1 MQSAKIQ
8 IIDPGN
14 PDKPGWGTS
23 VLTDMEM
30 GAMREK
36 IATKHDM
43 PSIFCVFS
51 NSLLTLTET
60 PSSSVV

>member
-1 MQSAKIQ
+1 M
-8 IIDPGN
+8 D
-14 PDKPGWGTS
+14 WGTS

-36 IATKHDM
+36 ITVKHDM

-60 PSSSVV
+60 QSSSVV